1 MVTDVG
7 FGFRESPQS
16 AQKTV
21 AEAKAMAGRQQ
32 VTIKGCKCIESI

>member
-16 AQKTV
+16 AKKTV
-21 AEAKAMAGRQQ
+21 AEAKAMAARQQ
-32 VTIKGCKCIESI
+32 VTIEGI